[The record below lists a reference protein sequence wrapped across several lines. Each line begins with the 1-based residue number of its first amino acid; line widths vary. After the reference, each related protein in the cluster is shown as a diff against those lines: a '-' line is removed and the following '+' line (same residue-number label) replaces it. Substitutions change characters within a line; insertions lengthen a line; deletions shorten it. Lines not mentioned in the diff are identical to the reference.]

1 MESIL
6 FPLWTSFLATPSHNH
21 WRLVSCKN
29 RPEIHSK
36 PKPSQFQFHPPL
48 CVAQH
53 NQDMSHLALKVCK
66 RKPSLEI
73 CNWKGWCCS
82 TTWQPLLVLNVL
94 LPWREKSWHKKC
106 DPLKGYPKVFQ
117 VNISR
122 SQKPS
127 HVIQKYV
134 MYIGVHNVYG
144 TFWKTWSSTKS
155 QQNLYP
161 AYLYQV
167 TKTLGIFVNFPPVTA
182 HFRCFKTPA
191 SLSNISTSSASNVLL
206 TTARC
211 TMLSPLAWF
220 KVAWTW
226 KLRESIL
233 FNQIGTERSWNIN
246 NITSCLIS
254 RGTNNKNVRGIEIC
268 HHFSYIQEDDFSK
281 HWSMT

>member
-1 MESIL
+1 
-6 FPLWTSFLATPSHNH
+6 
-21 WRLVSCKN
+21 
-29 RPEIHSK
+29 
-36 PKPSQFQFHPPL
+36 
-48 CVAQH
+48 
-53 NQDMSHLALKVCK
+53 MSHLALKVCK

-167 TKTLGIFVNFPPVTA
+167 TKTLASLLTFHQLQLTSDASRLQPHSPTSPHHQLPMYFWQPRGVQCFHHWHGSRSLEPESCGESIFFTRLGRKEAGIF
-182 HFRCFKTPA
+182 K
-191 SLSNISTSSASNVLL
+191 
-206 TTARC
+206 
-211 TMLSPLAWF
+211 
-220 KVAWTW
+220 
-226 KLRESIL
+226 
-233 FNQIGTERSWNIN
+233 
-246 NITSCLIS
+246 
-254 RGTNNKNVRGIEIC
+254 
-268 HHFSYIQEDDFSK
+268 
-281 HWSMT
+281 